1 MTSFR
6 NLFVTQNFPPV
17 SGGMARRHA
26 ELVSRYGEPMDVS
39 TIARDDA
46 GELDAAAAFRIDRQ
60 PFQLAQAKLFTNE
73 LRWGTSLGRRCEGA
87 IDVLHCG
94 EIRPVGYAVWW
105 AHRRAEI
112 PYVIYVNGGD
122 LLRERQKAA
131 SHLAKR
137 ISART
142 MLADAAGVVANSAWS
157 AGLARDVMREVGV
170 RVPPPVAA
178 IDLGTN
184 PDSFHP
190 SRNSGELR
198 ARLGIGNAPVML
210 TVARLVPHKGQ
221 DTAIRVLAA
230 LQSDAPDLCY
240 VIVGGGDDETR
251 LRALAS
257 AVGVANRVYFTGQL
271 DDRGLADAYATA
283 NLYIGLSRLDRGIN
297 VEGFGISFVEA
308 SASAI
313 PVVAGDS
320 GGVRSAVRE
329 GETGFVI
336 PSEDVAAAANA
347 VRSLLRTPSLA
358 RGMGAAGRAAVESH
372 YNWNRVAVETR
383 KFVHACVAVAR
394 TDHGQSSA
402 NGTDEA

>member
-1 MTSFR
+1 
-6 NLFVTQNFPPV
+6 
-17 SGGMARRHA
+17 MARRHA
-26 ELVSRYGEPMDVS
+26 ELVSRYGETMDVS
-39 TIARDDA
+39 TIARSDA
-46 GELDAAAAFRIDRQ
+46 GELDAAASFRVDRQ

-73 LRWGTSLGRRCEGA
+73 LRWGSWLTRRCAGA

-105 AHRRAEI
+105 AHRRAGV

-122 LLRERQKAA
+122 LLRERHKAA
-131 SHLAKR
+131 NHLAKR
-137 ISART
+137 MSAHR
-142 MLADAAGVVANSAWS
+142 MLTDAAGVVANSAWS
-157 AGLARDVMREVGV
+157 ASLARDVMREVGV
-170 RVPPPVAA
+170 GVPPPVAS

-190 SRNSGELR
+190 SKNSGELR
-198 ARLGIGNAPVML
+198 ARLGLADVPVML

-221 DTAIRVLAA
+221 DTVIRALAA
-230 LQSDAPDLCY
+230 LRADAPDLRY
-240 VIVGGGDDETR
+240 VIVGGGDDEAR
-251 LRALAS
+251 LRTLAS
-257 AVGVANRVYFTGQL
+257 SLGVADRVYFAGQL
-271 DDRGLADAYATA
+271 ADRGLADAYATA

-320 GGVRSAVRE
+320 GGVRSAVRD

-336 PSEDVAAAANA
+336 PPEDVDAAAHA
-347 VRSLLRTPSLA
+347 VLRLLRTPSLA
-358 RGMGAAGRAAVESH
+358 LGMGAAGRTAVESH

-383 KFVHACVAVAR
+383 KFVHACVAAAR
-394 TDHGQSSA
+394 TDHGQPSD